1 MNCEDVP
8 MSEWDKLT
16 GAEEEALAE
25 QFAIERIKSAAAI
38 MLDMDMNGSGL
49 A

>member
-16 GAEEEALAE
+16 GAEQEALE
-25 QFAIERIKSAAAI
+25 AAVTIPECCAKGQC
-38 MLDMDMNGSGL
+38 LPGGYSHR
-49 A
+49 